1 MRLYD
6 SSLRCLKT
14 LMTFTKSYIT
24 KLFNF
29 QLTLRTMDDIDDN
42 LNKITT
48 KINELP
54 AVTKQQDKRDL
65 LEFQARADSVDSKM
79 EQTVKGLHE
88 AADKID
94 DVWRDC
100 KIAYAF
106 GTTGAIASG
115 VISLGAMVMTWG
127 GCFALGICWTR
138 VRSW

>member
-14 LMTFTKSYIT
+14 LLTFTKSYLT

-42 LNKITT
+42 LDKIST

-79 EQTVKGLHE
+79 EQTVKGLLTKQLIRLMMCGE
-88 AADKID
+88 TA
-94 DVWRDC
+94 R
-100 KIAYAF
+100 
-106 GTTGAIASG
+106 
-115 VISLGAMVMTWG
+115 
-127 GCFALGICWTR
+127 
-138 VRSW
+138 